1 MKRIV
6 FENATYLY
14 SENTTT
20 VAIIE
25 YSYNVQNKGN
35 INYDKNSRYTIQQL
49 YDDRYAFQ
57 ISKEVVVC

>member
-49 YDDRYAFQ
+49 YDDRYAF
-57 ISKEVVVC
+57 